1 MPITDYVI
9 HRAAQSYTDIYG
21 PNALE
26 KARERILYF
35 QKNGDSI
42 GADMW
47 IRVTIALKDLANTGR
62 FAPASD
68 PRDRRLRKVGE

>member
-9 HRAAQSYTDIYG
+9 HRAAQSYADIYG

-47 IRVTIALKDLANTGR
+47 IRVTIALKDLANTDR

-68 PRDRRLRKVGE
+68 QRGPRLRKVRE

>member
-1 MPITDYVI
+1 LPITDYDVR
-9 HRAAQSYTDIYG
+9 RAAQSYTDIYG

-26 KARERILYF
+26 KARERVLYF
-35 QKNGDSI
+35 QKRGDSI

-68 PRDRRLRKVGE
+68 QRGRKLRKVGE

>member
-9 HRAAQSYTDIYG
+9 HRAAQSYIDIYG

-26 KARERILYF
+26 KARERILNF

-62 FAPASD
+62 FAPASG
-68 PRDRRLRKVGE
+68 PLDRRLRKVGE

>member
-68 PRDRRLRKVGE
+68 PSDRRLRKVGE

>member
-26 KARERILYF
+26 KARERVSYF

-47 IRVTIALKDLANTGR
+47 IRVTIALKDLANIGR

-68 PRDRRLRKVGE
+68 QPSPRLRKVGE

>member
-1 MPITDYVI
+1 MSITDYVI
-9 HRAAQSYTDIYG
+9 HRAAQSYTDIHG

-26 KARERILYF
+26 KARERVLYF

-62 FAPASD
+62 FAAASD
-68 PRDRRLRKVGE
+68 QRGRKLRKVGE

>member
-1 MPITDYVI
+1 MAITDYHI
-9 HRAAQSYTDIYG
+9 HRAAQSYIDIYG

-47 IRVTIALKDLANTGR
+47 IRVTIALRDIANTGR

-68 PRDRRLRKVGE
+68 QRGRKLRKVRE

>member
-9 HRAAQSYTDIYG
+9 HREAQSYIDIYG

-26 KARERILYF
+26 RARARVLYF

-47 IRVTIALKDLANTGR
+47 IRVIIALKDLANTGR

>member
-1 MPITDYVI
+1 MPITDYGVR
-9 HRAAQSYTDIYG
+9 RAAQSYTDIYG

-26 KARERILYF
+26 KARERVLYF
-35 QKNGDSI
+35 QKRGDSI

-47 IRVTIALKDLANTGR
+47 IRVTIALKDLANAGR

-68 PRDRRLRKVGE
+68 QRGRRLRKVEE

>member
-1 MPITDYVI
+1 MPITDYHI

-21 PNALE
+21 AKAIE

-47 IRVTIALKDLANTGR
+47 IRVTIALKDLANTRR
-62 FAPASD
+62 FAAAPDKIGRSV
-68 PRDRRLRKVGE
+68 RKVGE

>member
-1 MPITDYVI
+1 MPITDYDVR
-9 HRAAQSYTDIYG
+9 RAAQSYTDIYG

-26 KARERILYF
+26 KARERVLYF
-35 QKNGDSI
+35 QKRGDSI

-68 PRDRRLRKVGE
+68 QLGRRLRKVGE

>member
-9 HRAAQSYTDIYG
+9 HRTAQSYSDIYG

-26 KARERILYF
+26 KARERVLYF

-47 IRVTIALKDLANTGR
+47 IRVTIALKDLANAGR
-62 FAPASD
+62 FTPASD
-68 PRDRRLRKVGE
+68 QPRGRLRKVGE